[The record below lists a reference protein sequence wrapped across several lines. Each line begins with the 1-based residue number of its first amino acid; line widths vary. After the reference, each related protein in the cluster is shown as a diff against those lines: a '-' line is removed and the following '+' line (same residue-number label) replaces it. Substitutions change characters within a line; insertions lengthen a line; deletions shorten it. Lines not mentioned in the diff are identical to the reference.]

1 MFPGGL
7 PKCFEFILGSDDFS
21 RPFGEGERGNDR
33 HYPGEGASGRRL
45 SAFAA
50 RLASLA
56 IVARLQPVAA

>member
-33 HYPGEGASGRRL
+33 HYPGGDRIRLPGALKPVSQEVDV
-45 SAFAA
+45 
-50 RLASLA
+50 A
-56 IVARLQPVAA
+56 I